1 AKHGAVDTNKITNV
15 AAGDVSATSTDAV
28 NGSQLNTVKTDVA
41 TNTTNI
47 TNLSTEIDG
56 LSEDALK
63 WNGTAFSASHDSATT
78 NKITNVA
85 AGDVSATSTDAVNG
99 SQLNTVKTDV
109 ATNTTNITNL
119 STEIDG
125 LSEDA
130 LKWNANAGA
139 FSASHG

>member
-1 AKHGAVDTNKITNV
+1 
-15 AAGDVSATSTDAV
+15 
-28 NGSQLNTVKTDVA
+28 A

-130 LKWNANAGA
+130 LKWNANAGV
-139 FSASHG
+139 FSASH